1 MSITVT
7 VNGQSG
13 PSVTATTGDAV
24 GVSVG
29 SSSSYGLTVTQAGTP
44 GGTGP
49 QGPAGPPY
57 TTVEVGSTTTLAS
70 GSSATVTG
78 TSTNS
83 GANLTLNF
91 GIPAGP
97 APTIVAGTTTTLA
110 AGSSATVA
118 ASTKDGTTTLNFGIP
133 QGAAGSGGATVSSS
147 TPLNLGVAS
156 AGSSSQASRADHVH
170 NVPVIAYANL
180 TGVPA
185 NFPTNTT
192 LVSGLSGNYAAI
204 VHSHNYVTTL
214 NGLAGA
220 LSLSAG
226 ANVTITA
233 TNAST
238 LTIDTTGIGENS
250 AVDGGNYAGEVL
262 QTITFTTQPQSQNV
276 SLGSTLN
283 WTASTNLSRYVF
295 PLGSQMLAV
304 NLAATYDGG
313 TSSWSAA
320 ANLATYAN
328 AAGSSTGSATVS
340 NLDLR
345 SNAANMSLAYNGT
358 RALVQAFQAVT
369 SSGSTSYIQE
379 TLRSDDNGA
388 TWSRLS
394 VPRPSQAI
402 AGGPLGFV
410 ADAYDSSGVALQSAD
425 GAAWNTRTMPF
436 DPFVGALSPWR
447 FAVGG
452 TAIVG
457 VANDQNRIARS
468 ANGVSWSSVT
478 INNSWVSNIAYGGG
492 RFVALGGTDGSK
504 SYTSTDGTAWTS
516 GNLPTAQYRRIFYA
530 GGRFL
535 ALRDASSS
543 DAAISTDG
551 VAWTLQNLPTATYW
565 KTAAAAGGYYGVSEY
580 NGSPAGAQYAYAAE
594 ATAGSANLT
603 VVAVASTGA
612 SVAYQWQSSLDVGT
626 TWANISAAT
635 SNVLNITN
643 ITLNNNGTR
652 YRVLATATGVQS
664 AYSATA
670 LLTVS

>member
-1 MSITVT
+1 MSNITVNVTNAGAANLTVSNGST
-7 VNGQSG
+7 VN
-13 PSVTATTGDAV
+13 ATV
-24 GVSVG
+24 GN
-29 SSSSYGLTVTQAGTP
+29 
-44 GGTGP
+44 GGTVNVSTGTISP
-49 QGPAGPPY
+49 GNATVVSGTLTINSVETLTWPTAAYVTNKGTAYAAKLDIGIPAGPA
-57 TTVEVGSTTTLAS
+57 TNIVVGSTTTLS
-70 GSSATVTG
+70 PSSKATVTSTLSSG
-78 TSTNS
+78 T
-83 GANLTLNF
+83 LTL
-91 GIPAGP
+91 
-97 APTIVAGTTTTLA
+97 
-110 AGSSATVA
+110 
-118 ASTKDGTTTLNFGIP
+118 DFGIP
-133 QGAAGSGGATVSSS
+133 QGATGSSGDSVTLSDA
-147 TPLNLGVAS
+147 TPLNLGTAS
-156 AGSSSQASRADHVH
+156 PGTSANVSRADHVH
-170 NVPVIAYANL
+170 NVPVIAYGNL

-192 LVSGLSGNYAAI
+192 LVSGLAAGYAAI
-204 VHSHNYVTTL
+204 GHAHNYVTSL
-214 NGLAGA
+214 NGLVGA
-220 LSLSAG
+220 LNLAAG
-226 ANVTITA
+226 PNVTITA
-233 TNAST
+233 TNSST
-238 LTIDTTGIGENS
+238 LTIDSTGLGPNDAI
-250 AVDGGNYAGEVL
+250 DGGNYAGEVV

-276 SLGSTLN
+276 ALN
-283 WTASTNLSRYVF
+283 AALTWTASTNLSRYVF
-295 PLGSQMLAV
+295 SLGSQMLAV

-394 VPRPSQAI
+394 APRPSQAI

-612 SVAYQWQSSLDVGT
+612 SVAYQWQNSLDVGT

-670 LLTVS
+670 LLTVN